1 MKIETRKKGKIVILD
16 MAGKMVTGGGDVLLR
31 QTVKKCLEDGERTF
45 IFNMREVPMLD
56 SPSIGEV
63 VACHKRVKDKEGVI
77 KLVLNERM
85 YGLFTMYELKRVFPI
100 FHDLEEALASF
111 AD

>member
-1 MKIETRKKGKIVILD
+1 MKIDTRKKGKILILD
-16 MAGKMVTGGGDVLLR
+16 MSGKMVIGGGDVLLR
-31 QTVKKCLEDGERTF
+31 QTVKTGLDDGERSF
-45 IFNMREVPMLD
+45 IFNMRDVPMMD

-63 VACHKRVKDKEGVI
+63 VACHKRVKDKEGII

-85 YGLFTMYELKRVFPI
+85 YGLFAMYELKRVFPI

-111 AD
+111 AG